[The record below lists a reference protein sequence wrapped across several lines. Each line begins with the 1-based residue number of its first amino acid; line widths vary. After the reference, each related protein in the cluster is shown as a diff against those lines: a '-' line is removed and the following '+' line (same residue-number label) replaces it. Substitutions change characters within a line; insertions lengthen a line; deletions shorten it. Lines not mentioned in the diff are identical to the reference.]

1 MMAWPAKEDSNQW
14 EPNPIYIIIGFAL
27 LQLVI
32 TLFSDGFVLSFDEA
46 MWHYIGR
53 NWFRHGMVPYSGG
66 VDNKSPLIFAV
77 FGLSDQFFGVNYW
90 FPRLLGTIVQSV
102 GLYYV
107 YKIARQT
114 AGVRAGMLAILF
126 YGLSL
131 LWHATGGKYVSYTE
145 TYGVTF
151 TIIAFYHFLSAQNS
165 KAFFISG
172 FLAGIALGFRLT
184 AIFGIVAIFIASLR
198 KSRKDTLMFCA
209 GVLASIFLLLMA
221 AFFAG
226 IDLHNLYTYALV
238 DNFGSGSATDHS
250 LGWKIE
256 NFSNK
261 FFFSGMIL
269 FYPLVMAYFI
279 IKGRVNW
286 LGLWLILAFTGISI
300 IGIYDT
306 VHLKELLPALS
317 LMSAFAVAHL
327 TNSYKIPVKWVYLL
341 IIVLFFPRISEP
353 LSNLKSLIW
362 PKVDEQENYC
372 RQPYTIPDEGT
383 RKELGLWVRE
393 NTKEQDKV
401 FVAGFGAQVQVYTER
416 LSPTIY
422 FNVTQT
428 RIAKERFF
436 RDMQANKP
444 EVILVPLFPE
454 YREYVGGDLLL
465 YVDELVAKDYYL
477 DRCLYNY
484 NVYRKRK

>member
-1 MMAWPAKEDSNQW
+1 MAWIAKEDSNPW
-14 EPNPIYIIIGFAL
+14 EPNPIHIITGFAL

-53 NWFRHGMVPYSGG
+53 NWFRHGMAPYAGG
-66 VDNKSPLIFAV
+66 VDNKSPLIFAI
-77 FGLSDQFFGVNYW
+77 FGLSDQLFGVNYW
-90 FPRLLGTIVQSV
+90 FPRLLGTFVQSV
-102 GLYYV
+102 GIYYV
-107 YKIARQT
+107 YKIARQM
-114 AGVRAGMLAILF
+114 AGVQTGMLAILF

-151 TIIAFYHFLSAQNS
+151 IIIAFYHFLTAQNN

-172 FLAGIALGFRLT
+172 LLAGIALGFRLT
-184 AIFGIVAIFIASLR
+184 AIFGIVAIFITSLR
-198 KSRKDTLMFCA
+198 KSRRDTLMFCV
-209 GVLASIFLLLMA
+209 GVLTSILFLLMA

-226 IDLHNLYTYALV
+226 IDLHNLYTYTLA
-238 DNFGSGSATDHS
+238 DNFGSGSPTDHNLS
-250 LGWKIE
+250 WKIE

-269 FYPLVMAYFI
+269 FYPLMMAYFI
-279 IKGRVNW
+279 IKSRMDW

-327 TNSYKIPVKWVYLL
+327 TNIYKVPVKWIYLLL
-341 IIVLFFPRISEP
+341 IILFFPRLSEP
-353 LSNLKSLIW
+353 LSNLKRLIR
-362 PKVDEQENYC
+362 PKANQSENYC

-383 RKELGLWVRE
+383 RKRLGLWVRE
-393 NTKEQDKV
+393 NTAEHDKV

-428 RIAKERFF
+428 HIAKERFF
-436 RDMQANKP
+436 QDMQANKP
-444 EVILVPLFPE
+444 KMILVPLFPE

-477 DRCLYNY
+477 DRCMYNY
-484 NVYRKRK
+484 NIYRKKK